1 MQELFTLE
9 DGGAVLL
16 TVALVE
22 PNGGETA
29 VYNEIGISP
38 TVEVTLNST
47 STNLDLLTTEQ
58 DNQLST
64 AINMMAS

>member
-1 MQELFTLE
+1 MQELFALE

-22 PNGGETA
+22 PNGGEAA
-29 VYNEIGISP
+29 VYNGKGIDP
-38 TVEVTLNST
+38 TVEVTLNT
-47 STNLDLLTTEQ
+47 SLSNLDLLTTEQ